1 MSIAETAI
9 RRILDQ
15 YGQPQNDTGS
25 DFLNAVGR
33 LPPDRHDVAGAIFIA
48 EAAFADAG
56 EEDPMRPTLERL
68 LEFKRADKRYDGHDM
83 TGILSICDEGLRAD
97 VPENSRPRP

>member
-1 MSIAETAI
+1 MTRAETAI

-48 EAAFADAG
+48 EAAIEVASA
-56 EEDPMRPTLERL
+56 EDPMRPTLERL

-83 TGILSICDEGLRAD
+83 TGILLICDEGLRAD
-97 VPENSRPRP
+97 APEASGPRP